1 MDEPDIL
8 TRALKPLKE
17 LGLNV
22 GRKRVSGSRKD
33 VDGCVV
39 IGRGDNRYD
48 YVVEA
53 KRVITPATLGST
65 AIEACRIEARFNRK
79 ALIVTEYVTA
89 PMAQQLRQMGLQFA
103 DAAGNVYLDRPEF
116 MVFVTGRRPEAPS
129 IPRRPAQI
137 FGIAAIKLAF
147 VLLCDPPAAA
157 KPFRQLAALAGI
169 SLGAVPRVVESLRE
183 AGHLAVSGRSRRL
196 LPSRRLLDQW
206 AQAYAQS
213 LRPKTL
219 LGTYTGPGLATW
231 KDWSLETHGARWGGE
246 PAANTLVGYLKPGV
260 LTIYAEKVHARL
272 IVEQRLMAARTH
284 ASHGVLEV
292 RRPFWGKNLDAAVG
306 TATVSPVLVYADLL
320 ATGDA
325 RCIETA
331 EKVYEAHLAR
341 SFPNR

>member
-1 MDEPDIL
+1 MNEPDIL
-8 TRALKPLKE
+8 TRALKPLKD
-17 LGLNV
+17 LGLDV
-22 GRKRVSGSRKD
+22 GRKHVPGSRQD
-33 VDGCVV
+33 ADGCVV
-39 IGRGDNRYD
+39 IGRGDKRYD
-48 YVVEA
+48 YVVET
-53 KRVITPATLGST
+53 KRIITPATLGST
-65 AIEACRIEARFNRK
+65 AMEACRIEAVLDRK

-89 PMAQQLRQMGLQFA
+89 PMARQLRQLGLQFA

-116 MVFVTGRRPEAPS
+116 MVFVTGCKPEAPS
-129 IPRRPAQI
+129 IPRRPTQI
-137 FGIAAIKLAF
+137 FGTAGIKLTF
-147 VLLCDPPAAA
+147 VLLCDSSAAA

-183 AGHLAVSGRSRRL
+183 GGYLAVSGRSRRL

-219 LGTYTGPGLATW
+219 LGAYTGSGLAAW
-231 KDWSLETHGARWGGE
+231 KDWSLEPHDVRWGGE
-246 PAANTLVGYLKPGV
+246 PAANALVGYLKPGV
-260 LTIYAEKVHARL
+260 LTIYAERVPARL
-272 IVEQRLMAARTH
+272 IVEQRLVAARTQ
-284 ASHGVLEV
+284 ASHGLLEV
-292 RRPFWGKNLDAAVG
+292 RRPFWGKDLDSAVG